1 MRDNSKGRGKYLDEI
16 TIPYIQI
23 PFDIFNELYVTYS
36 NVPEQS
42 RLLALDA
49 YVYKYF
55 TNDRDRIERLRAID
69 MMAYMIADNFDQR
82 TFQVQN
88 NARWKAY
95 DSGYGQGID
104 TNEVLQNK
112 AQERKDK
119 KKELNKKA
127 YQKKKLEHWETL
139 DKEEKERLEE
149 LIRKSES
156 S

>member
-49 YVYKYF
+49 FVYKYF
-55 TNDRDRIERLRAID
+55 TNDRDKIERLRAVD
-69 MMAYMIADNFDQR
+69 MIAYMIADNFDQR

-95 DSGYGQGID
+95 DSGYGQGKD
-104 TNEVLQNK
+104 TMEVLQDK

-119 KKELNKKA
+119 KRELNKKA
-127 YQKKKLEHWETL
+127 YQKKKLEHWEL
-139 DKEEKERLEE
+139 MDKEEKDRLEE
-149 LIRKSES
+149 LIRKSEQS
-156 S
+156 

>member
-49 YVYKYF
+49 FVYKYF
-55 TNDRDRIERLRAID
+55 TNDRDKIERLRAVD

-88 NARWKAY
+88 NARWKAH
-95 DSGYGQGID
+95 DSGYGQGKD
-104 TNEVLQNK
+104 TIEVLQDK

-119 KKELNKKA
+119 KRELNKKA
-127 YQKKKLEHWETL
+127 YQKKKLEHWETI

-149 LIRKSES
+149 LIRKSEQS
-156 S
+156 